1 MEDGVHRAI
10 DVKRLADI
18 VLERFEVAV
27 GAKVGDIAGC
37 ASDEVVDT
45 EDLPAIGEEPLAE
58 VGPQE
63 ARPASDE
70 RAAWG
75 YERPTPRYTKPCSR
89 IRMGS

>member
-1 MEDGVHRAI
+1 MEDGVHRGI

-37 ASDEVVDT
+37 PGDEVVDA

-58 VGPQE
+58 VGAQE
-63 ARPASDE
+63 ARPSGDE

-75 YERPTPRYTKPCSR
+75 YERPTPR
-89 IRMGS
+89 